1 MYRASEMSAEAR
13 AMMDGLELP
22 AFDDR
27 PFVRGKP
34 LSERRIA
41 LVSSAGLHRKGDRP
55 FGWAARDYRAIGRK
69 ERSLVMTHVSGDYDR
84 TGFQQDLNTIFPLD
98 RLEELAAEDVI
109 GSVAETHYSFMGA
122 TDPLEM
128 EPSVR
133 KLTPELRK
141 DEVDTILLVPV

>member
-1 MYRASEMSAEAR
+1 MYRPKSMSKEAK
-13 AMMDGLELP
+13 AMMEGLELP
-22 AFDDR
+22 KFDDR
-27 PFVRGKP
+27 PFVRGKR

-55 FGWAARDYRAIGRK
+55 FGWAARDYRAIPHEARDI
-69 ERSLVMTHVSGDYDR
+69 VMSHISGDYDR

-98 RLEELAAEDVI
+98 RLDELAREGVI

-128 EPSVR
+128 GSSVK
-133 KLTPELRK
+133 KLARELCN
-141 DEVDTILLVPV
+141 DAVDTVLLVPV

>member
-1 MYRASEMSAEAR
+1 MYRASEMSTEAR

-22 AFDDR
+22 TFEDR

-55 FGWAARDYRAIGRK
+55 FGWAARDYRAIRRK
-69 ERSLVMTHVSGDYDR
+69 ERNLVMTHVSGDYDR

-98 RLEELAAEDVI
+98 RLEELAAEGVI

-128 EPSVR
+128 EPSVK
-133 KLTPELRK
+133 KLAPELRK